1 MTARVPWRRRV
12 MPVAGALLVGLDA
25 WLAARW
31 GGFAVLFYVKELVQ
45 VAAWLLAGFLV
56 ARLEPDNRMGD
67 LMMLLGL
74 LLAADAPAA
83 FALDGSVTAVR
94 VLVMVAMLLT
104 ALQLPL
110 GAHVFLSYP
119 SGAVGDRAG
128 RIVMRAG
135 YAFGA
140 ACVLALVVVGPA
152 VPAGECRDVCVPISL
167 IDRPEAALWAG
178 RAAAIGT
185 AAMVL
190 IGASV
195 IARRFVRA
203 SPRQRR
209 VLAFPTTA
217 MITAAG
223 LWAAVNLAVSLIPAI
238 GNGVVNI
245 TLAAAQSVSLLAVP
259 AAFFLGLIRQRL
271 DEARV
276 SDLLRR
282 VAEAPAGRL
291 DSALAEALGDP
302 HLRVAYP
309 VGDPQVGGADRTY
322 VDATGSPI
330 PSPLTGDSRRMTVV
344 GDPDKPMAVLLHDPG
359 LRSEPAL
366 LEAVCAA
373 ARLALENVRL
383 QAAVSAQLAEVR
395 ASRAR
400 LVAAGDEARRQIER
414 DLHDGAQQR
423 MLAVGLALTML
434 GQSLDEHAT
443 PRQTRDLL
451 EEALTELR
459 AATEELRELARG
471 IHPAALSLQ
480 GLLTAVQQLALRSG
494 TPVRLHADEL
504 PRLDPAVEAT
514 AYFLISEA
522 LTNVMRHAHATQVDI
537 HLSLD
542 DDRDCLTVRV
552 RDDGVGGADLA
563 AGSGLAGLADRVA
576 ALDGT
581 LHLSSPPGGGTEL
594 TAELP
599 CGW

>member
-1 MTARVPWRRRV
+1 MTAERVLWHRLLPATGAAL
-12 MPVAGALLVGLDA
+12 VAVDA

-31 GGFAVLFYVKELVQ
+31 GAFDVLFYVKELVQ

-56 ARLEPDNRMGD
+56 ARLEPPSPMGG

-110 GAHVFLSYP
+110 GAHVFLAYP
-119 SGAVGDRAG
+119 SGRVADRAG

-152 VPAGECRDVCVPISL
+152 RPTGECRDVCVPISL
-167 IDRPEAALWAG
+167 LGRPEAALWTA
-178 RAAAIGT
+178 RASALGT

-190 IGASV
+190 IGAAV
-195 IARRFVRA
+195 IARRFARA
-203 SPRQRR
+203 SRRQRR

-223 LWAAVNLAVSLIPAI
+223 LWAVVNLAVS
-238 GNGVVNI
+238 VVPSVGDGAFNV

-276 SDLLRR
+276 SDLVRR
-282 VAEAPAGRL
+282 IAETPVHRL
-291 DSALAEALGDP
+291 DPALAEALGDP

-309 VGDPQVGGADRTY
+309 VAYPGGDATGTTY
-322 VDATGSPI
+322 VDGTGSPM
-330 PSPLTGDSRRMTVV
+330 PSPLPGDPRRVTVV
-344 GDPDKPMAVLLHDPG
+344 GDPGRPVAVLLHDPG
-359 LRSEPAL
+359 LRAEPAL

-373 ARLALENVRL
+373 ARLALENARL
-383 QAAVSAQLAEVR
+383 QAAV
-395 ASRAR
+395 
-400 LVAAGDEARRQIER
+400 
-414 DLHDGAQQR
+414 GAQ
-423 MLAVGLALTML
+423 
-434 GQSLDEHAT
+434 
-443 PRQTRDLL
+443 
-451 EEALTELR
+451 
-459 AATEELRELARG
+459 LARG
-471 IHPAALSLQ
+471 IHPAVLSLQ
-480 GLLTAVQQLALRSG
+480 GLRTAVQQLALRSG

-504 PRLDPAVEAT
+504 PRLDQAVEAT

-522 LTNVMRHAHATQVDI
+522 LANVMRHARATQVEI
-537 HLSLD
+537 SLRLTE
-542 DDRDCLTVRV
+542 DRDCLTVRV

-581 LHLSSPPGGGTEL
+581 LHLSSPPGHGTEL

-599 CGW
+599 CAW